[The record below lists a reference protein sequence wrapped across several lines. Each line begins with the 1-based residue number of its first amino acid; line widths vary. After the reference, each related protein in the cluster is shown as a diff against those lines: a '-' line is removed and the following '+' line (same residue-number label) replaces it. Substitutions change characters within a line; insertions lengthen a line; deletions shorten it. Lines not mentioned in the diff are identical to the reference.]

1 MSLSELYEVA
11 ENVTFGPA
19 ENRALEE
26 KLREIEHEAN
36 TRSKIMTE
44 EFLSRSYSL

>member
-26 KLREIEHEAN
+26 KLREIEYEAN
-36 TRSKIMTE
+36 ARSKIMTE

>member
-36 TRSKIMTE
+36 ARSKIMTE